1 VPSLPDGWTSST
13 DSNSSQ
19 SAALKSLYRLGSSD
33 SRKFL
38 TVLNTEAPPHE
49 TADAFM
55 SRASKAARQLLPH
68 LLRKYQELVKAAAS
82 ETEHEKFINAESE
95 YDPFLEDT
103 NNLTRDAYS
112 GRAEIEPE
120 TPVKGR
126 WVWQLC
132 TRLTRPEGPN
142 DLFSVPHFN
151 GGFTKEPYGS

>member
-1 VPSLPDGWTSST
+1 MLEPEKDRLFIRLITDLAEPSALPDAWTPSP
-13 DSNSSQ
+13 DSDSSQ

-49 TADAFM
+49 TTDAFLN
-55 SRASKAARQLLPH
+55 RVHKAAAQLLPH
-68 LLRKYQELVKAAAS
+68 LVRKYQELVRAAAI
-82 ETEHEKFINAESE
+82 ETEHEKFIKVESE

-120 TPVKGR
+120 TPVK
-126 WVWQLC
+126 V
-132 TRLTRPEGPN
+132 
-142 DLFSVPHFN
+142 D
-151 GGFTKEPYGS
+151 GFGNCVRD